1 MAHFAELDI
10 NNIVIKVHTA
20 CNIDIQNN
28 GGELSEQAAKHFE
41 KTTPLSS
48 NGVKY
53 VQTSYNNNFRK
64 KYAAIDDYYDP
75 IKDKFIIKRPYPSWT
90 LDNNDDWKSPV
101 NLPNSEYQ
109 KFEIRYIKW
118 NENFLRWEAEDL
130 NKNLLIWTPSSLS
143 WTPAIS

>member
-41 KTTPLSS
+41 KTASLSS

-64 KYAAIDDYYDP
+64 KYAAVDDYYDP
-75 IKDKFIIKRPYPSWT
+75 TKDKFIIKQPYLSWT
-90 LDNNDDWKSPV
+90 LDNNDDWQAPISRPVTYLDNILDPDNNPCPDLYIWNEESKTWQKSPV
-101 NLPNSEYQ
+101 
-109 KFEIRYIKW
+109 
-118 NENFLRWEAEDL
+118 
-130 NKNLLIWTPSSLS
+130 
-143 WTPAIS
+143 